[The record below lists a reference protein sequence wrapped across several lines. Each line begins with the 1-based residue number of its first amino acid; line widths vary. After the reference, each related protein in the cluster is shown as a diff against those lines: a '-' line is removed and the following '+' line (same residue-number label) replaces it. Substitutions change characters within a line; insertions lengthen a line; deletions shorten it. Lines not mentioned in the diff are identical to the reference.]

1 MRRCR
6 RSMVA
11 GLLVAGLALAGCAR
25 TSESGSG
32 EPESFSHSAA
42 KVEHIEGSDLARVT
56 LSRHAAA
63 RIGLRTTEVRAGRDA
78 RTLIPYGAVL
88 YDEHG
93 ETWVYTSI
101 RPLTFVRQRI
111 TVERIEGDQAILES
125 GPRAGTTIVTV
136 GSEEL
141 LGAELGVGGD

>member
-1 MRRCR
+1 MRQCR

-11 GLLVAGLALAGCAR
+11 GLLVAGL
-25 TSESGSG
+25 
-32 EPESFSHSAA
+32 
-42 KVEHIEGSDLARVT
+42 T

-63 RIGLRTTEVRAGRDA
+63 RIGLRTTEVRAGRDG
-78 RTLIPYGAVL
+78 RTVIPYEAVL

-93 ETWVYTSI
+93 QTWVYTSI